1 MGSSKLIFTHV
12 AALVEHKRRVVTVQ
26 MTPMVIA
33 EVWPPQDSEAER
45 TAQRALAKVYET
57 VDAISC
63 AERIQKKLVME
74 YIRQVN
80 SQIYSSNTLRDQMQ
94 ALVLA
99 ISEIL

>member
-1 MGSSKLIFTHV
+1 ML
-12 AALVEHKRRVVTVQ
+12 Q
-26 MTPMVIA
+26 
-33 EVWPPQDSEAER
+33 
-45 TAQRALAKVYET
+45 VYET

-63 AERIQKKLVME
+63 AETIQKKLVME

-99 ISEIL
+99 VSEILVDKMSEEAYPQLKNFYEL